1 MAGGQPGGVQQQG
14 GQRPLEGKGSQRC
27 RVGLQLWEGV
37 GRAPVAT

>member
-14 GQRPLEGKGSQRC
+14 GQRPPEGKDSQRC

-37 GRAPVAT
+37 GRTHEAT